1 MSLVYI
7 PVVRRKFDAEL
18 AQKRFETT
26 LATLQLLAPEIVAP
40 HEPLGEPVELLN
52 FIENLAEEPTAIIFQ
67 QLTFTGQ
74 EFVTELVKRY
84 SVPIFLLIE
93 KEPSVHGWLHLN
105 AMTGLLSTANY
116 LHMHGQVYQEYIG
129 GVDEDAGAQAVR
141 QFISSVEAYQD
152 LQNLTV
158 GVVGTFPP
166 GFNFSGT
173 DPKELRDSLGVSLK
187 HYSIDHAFQA
197 AKNLEP
203 EAYQEQLDYAVKYLQ
218 DLDPADPRAIKMAQY
233 VTVMQDHIQ
242 DDHLGAIASR
252 CWPDFFDKFDSAPGG
267 VFSQLTN
274 QKTPVAEEGD
284 IHGAVS
290 MYALQALDGHQ
301 EPVFL
306 GDLCRLDEDDN
317 SLTIW
322 HDYGPYELANPDYPA
337 TSGIHPNRKI
347 GVSVDG
353 SLKPGEVTLL
363 RVHYDRDG
371 YHLISIHGKA
381 LPVENQYNGFS
392 GKVQVDL
399 PIKELVHD
407 LAQSGAESHFALVYG
422 DYTTPIKWL
431 GQWLRLPVT
440 QY

>member
-26 LATLQLLAPEIVAP
+26 LATLKLIEPAIVAP
-40 HEPLGEPVELLN
+40 HEPLGEPAELLN
-52 FIENLAEEPTAIIFQ
+52 FIENLEEEPTAIIFQ

-84 SVPIFLLIE
+84 AVPVFLLIE

-116 LHMHGQVYQEYIG
+116 LHMHGQVYQEFIG

-141 QFISSVEAYQD
+141 QFISSVQAYHD
-152 LQNLTV
+152 LQHLTV

-173 DPKELRDSLGVSLK
+173 NPQELRASLGVTLK
-187 HYSIDHAFQA
+187 HYAIDHALQDA
-197 AKNLEP
+197 TTLAP
-203 EAYQEQLDYAVKYLQ
+203 TAYQAQLTYAEQHLK
-218 DLDPADPRAIKMAQY
+218 DLDPKDPRAIKMAQY
-233 VTVMQDHIQ
+233 VTVMQDHIH
-242 DDHLGAIASR
+242 DDNLGAIASR

-290 MYALQALDGHQ
+290 MYVLQALKGHSD
-301 EPVFL
+301 PVFL
-306 GDLCRLDEDDN
+306 GDLCREDETDN

-322 HDYGPYELANPDYPA
+322 HDYGPYDLANPDYPA
-337 TSGIHPNRKI
+337 TAGVHPNRKI

-363 RVHYDRDG
+363 RVHYDMDG

-399 PIKELVHD
+399 PINELVHN

-422 DYTTPIKWL
+422 DYTTAIKWL
-431 GQWLRLPVT
+431 GQWCHLPVT

>member
-26 LATLQLLAPEIVAP
+26 LATLQLIAPDIVAP
-40 HEPLGEPVELLN
+40 QAPLGEPNELLD

-84 SVPIFLLIE
+84 SVPVFLLIE

-116 LHMHGQVYQEYIG
+116 LHMHGQVYQQFIG
-129 GVDEDAGAQAVR
+129 GVDEEAGAKAVR
-141 QFISSVEAYQD
+141 QFISSVDAYQD
-152 LQNLTV
+152 LQHLTV

-173 DPKELRDSLGVSLK
+173 NPQELRDQLGVSLK
-187 HYSIDHAFQA
+187 HYSIDQAFKTA
-197 AKNLEP
+197 AKVAPAE
-203 EAYQEQLDYAVKYLQ
+203 YQDQLTYAQEHLK

-233 VTVMQDHIQ
+233 VTVMQDHVHT
-242 DDHLGAIASR
+242 DGLGAFASR
-252 CWPDFFDKFDSAPGG
+252 CWPDFFEKFDSAPGG

-290 MYALQALDGHQ
+290 MYALQALNGHQ
-301 EPVFL
+301 QPVFL
-306 GDLCRLDEDDN
+306 GDLCRLDEADN

-322 HDYGPYELANPDYPA
+322 HDYGPYDLANPDYPA
-337 TSGIHPNRKI
+337 TAGVHPNRKI

-363 RVHYDRDG
+363 RVHYDTDG

-399 PIKELVHD
+399 PITELVND

-422 DYTTPIKWL
+422 DYTTAIKWL